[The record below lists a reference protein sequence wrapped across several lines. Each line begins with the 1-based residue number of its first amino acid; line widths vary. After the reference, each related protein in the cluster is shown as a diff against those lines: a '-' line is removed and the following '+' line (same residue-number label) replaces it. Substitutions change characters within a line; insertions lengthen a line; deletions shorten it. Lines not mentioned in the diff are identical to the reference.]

1 MSGER
6 AEWVVCWCLDSEHDE
21 AQWEA
26 HPGHGAAR
34 LRTVMDAIATAQASP
49 GAGHVI
55 RVPEPEPIP
64 LVTTVVV
71 LAAIAVAVLAT
82 VLVVLGLALENTAAL
97 GLGLMGLAFV
107 AVVSAGLAF
116 DVRRARPRDA
126 DTGAR

>member
-26 HPGHGAAR
+26 HPGHGEPR

-49 GAGHVI
+49 GASHVI
-55 RVPEPEPIP
+55 RVEPDPIP

-71 LAAIAVAVLAT
+71 LAAAAAAVLA
-82 VLVVLGLALENTAAL
+82 VILVVLGLALENTAAL

-116 DVRRARPRDA
+116 DVRRVRRA

>member
-55 RVPEPEPIP
+55 RVEPDPIP

-71 LAAIAVAVLAT
+71 ITAFAAAVLAGILA
-82 VLVVLGLALENTAAL
+82 VIGLAIENTAAL
-97 GLGLMGLAFV
+97 GLGLLVLAFCVTV
-107 AVVSAGLAF
+107 ASGLYF
-116 DVRRARPRDA
+116 DYRRARRADA
-126 DTGAR
+126 AGSR